1 MPQLGSR
8 AGMPAPIDTRA
19 LIERSRGTSMQE
31 ITNSGMYGKVKGV
44 SGVSALATGESV
56 QSMKSASGRFEIDI
70 PNELLLVGSATA
82 PLTGVG
88 IFLGLDDPDYE
99 FRVGNPAAN
108 YLHWNGTTLTIVGSI
123 TATTGT
129 IGGWSIGSTALT
141 SGSGANTV
149 GLDSGGTNPAIY
161 AGSATPASAPFRVT
175 QAGALVATSATITGT
190 IVAGSVVATNS
201 FTGTAPVFDGS
212 VTVQAAQGATRHII
226 GHSSGNATHYMYDTN
241 NAEGGYFQTTPT
253 LFHLRSTSRNLQLEA
268 NGAGNGIALVVGAGG
283 NVSVADL
290 VVSTTLLPSTN
301 NAVPL
306 GSGSFGWS
314 DLFLGSG
321 AVINFNNGDVTLTH
335 SAGLLTASDPIA
347 VPYLEVGTTAALGG
361 GAAPTLGTIGGSGPA
376 TAAQNQWLK
385 FTVTGSGTFW
395 VPVWA

>member
-1 MPQLGSR
+1 MPQLGNSQ
-8 AGMPAPIDTRA
+8 GSFPMPIDTRA

-31 ITNSGMYGKVKGV
+31 ITNSGMYGKVKGI

-70 PNELLLVGSATA
+70 PNELLLIGSATA

-88 IFLGLDDPDYE
+88 VFLGLDDPDYE
-99 FRVGNPAAN
+99 FRVGDPAGN
-108 YLHWNGTTLTIVGSI
+108 YLHWNGSTLTIVGTLAATSI
-123 TATTGT
+123 IASSSFTATTPVFTGSVEIQSGT
-129 IGGWSIGSTALT
+129 GDDRHKFVVDANGAKYELYDETATLRGVLRVDS
-141 SGSGANTV
+141 SGIFVIDGRS
-149 GLDSGGTNPAIY
+149 LGT
-161 AGSATPASAPFRVT
+161 
-175 QAGALVATSATITGT
+175 TITGT
-190 IVAGSVVATNS
+190 GGVVTTSIILNADAG
-201 FTGTAPVFDGS
+201 
-212 VTVQAAQGATRHII
+212 VTVPGGATSRFLVDP
-226 GHSSGNATHYMYDTN
+226 GSDTD
-241 NAEGGYFQTTPT
+241 AVMLEVDVTGSPRVYWDESEDGYAFTNKLVPFTND
-253 LFHLRSTSRNLQLEA
+253 LTS
-268 NGAGNGIALVVGAGG
+268 
-283 NVSVADL
+283 
-290 VVSTTLLPSTN
+290 
-301 NAVPL
+301 L
-306 GSGSFGWS
+306 GSSNLKWS
-314 DLFLGSG
+314 DLFLASG